1 MKATGVVRRIDEL
14 GRIVIPK
21 EIRRTLRI
29 KEGTPLEIYS
39 GENGELLLKKY
50 SPVFEL
56 GAIAKEVCDSI
67 YNTTGLNVLIT
78 NMDCVVADATSNKN
92 IYINA
97 SIDSH
102 IDRLINTRKTQII
115 SISDENTMLFQNNSN
130 IKLFV
135 LSPIFAN
142 GDVYGSII
150 IFSEQNNISESE
162 RKLAASFADYLSRQ
176 VEWYVKNK

>member
-39 GENGELLLKKY
+39 GESGELLLKKY
-50 SPVFEL
+50 SPVIEI

-78 NMDCVVADATSNKN
+78 NMDLVVAAACNNKN
-92 IYINA
+92 LYINTP
-97 SIDSH
+97 IDSH
-102 IDRLINTRKTQII
+102 IERLMNARKTQLV
-115 SISDENTMLFQNNSN
+115 SMMDENTMLFKNDNN
-130 IKLFV
+130 IKLYV

-150 IFSEQNNISESE
+150 IFDEKNNITESE

-176 VEWYVKNK
+176 VE